1 MQPATRT
8 SSEPESTSNL
18 RIRSLEPLV
27 PPGRLCALLPL
38 DAAATRTIVEGRRAV
53 ERVLDRTDP
62 RLMAVVGPCS
72 IHDLDV
78 ARDYAARLNGL
89 AARVADRLLVIMR
102 VYFEK
107 PRTTVG
113 WKGLIND
120 PHLDGTFDVATGLRL
135 ARGLLIEIARMGLS
149 TATEFLEPITPQYI
163 ADTIVLGAIGAR
175 TTESPTHR
183 QMASGLS
190 MPVGFKNS
198 TDGSLQ
204 AAVDAMQAARTPHS
218 FLGIDNDGGTAVVS
232 TAGNP
237 WGVLMLRG
245 GRSGS
250 NYAPEIMQEARRRL
264 EAAGARDRR
273 LQPRQ
278 LGQGSPPAIDRVA
291 RRARPAGGRRP
302 GDRGDDAREQHRLR
316 QPGGLGRPVETR
328 LRRVDHRRLHRVGGD
343 GRTPPRGAFSLG
355 LTIPACRCR
364 VTHGFFG
371 SPKRKRGECGRS
383 PGRRVTRRGR
393 PGNPPSPPDRSQAA
407 RGRWCASWSSAMLRL
422 LRVPQSTPP

>member
-1 MQPATRT
+1 MNPTAAAAAHA
-8 SSEPESTSNL
+8 TSNL
-18 RIRSLEPLV
+18 RIRSLEPLI
-27 PPGRLCALLPL
+27 PPARLMALLPL
-38 DAAATRTIVEGRRAV
+38 DDEATRTIVEGRRAV
-53 ERVLDRTDP
+53 ERVLAGEDARV
-62 RLMAVVGPCS
+62 LAVVGPCS
-72 IHDLDV
+72 IHDPDA
-78 ARDYAARLNGL
+78 ARDYAGRLREI
-89 AARVADRLLVIMR
+89 AARVADRLLVVMR

-120 PHLDGTFDVATGLRL
+120 PHLDDSFDVGTGLRI

-218 FLGIDNDGGTAVVS
+218 FLGIDNEGGTCVVS

-250 NYAPEIMQEARRRL
+250 NYSREVMEEARTKL
-264 EAAGARDRR
+264 EKAG
-273 LQPRQ
+273 L
-278 LGQGSPPAIDRVA
+278 
-291 RRARPAGGRRP
+291 
-302 GDRGDDAREQHRLR
+302 
-316 QPGGLGRPVETR
+316 PVR
-328 LRRVDHRRLHRVGGD
+328 IIVDCSHANSGKDHRRQSVVWRDVIEQRVAG
-343 GRTPPRGAFSLG
+343 
-355 LTIPACRCR
+355 
-364 VTHGFFG
+364 
-371 SPKRKRGECGRS
+371 
-383 PGRRVTRRGR
+383 
-393 PGNPPSPPDRSQAA
+393 DRSIVGLMLESNIHEGSDRAA
-407 RGRWCASWSSAMLRL
+407 LQYGVSITDGCIGWDETERL
-422 LRVPQSTPP
+422 LLEAHGRL

>member
-1 MQPATRT
+1 
-8 SSEPESTSNL
+8 
-18 RIRSLEPLV
+18 
-27 PPGRLCALLPL
+27 
-38 DAAATRTIVEGRRAV
+38 V
-53 ERVLDRTDP
+53 ERVLSGEDS
-62 RLMAVVGPCS
+62 RLIAVVGPCS

-78 ARDYAARLNGL
+78 AADYARRLGRL
-89 AARVADRLLVIMR
+89 AERVADRLLVVMR

-120 PHLDGTFDVATGLRL
+120 PHLDDSFDVATGLRL
-135 ARGLLIEIARMGLS
+135 ARGLLIDCARQGIA

-218 FLGIDNDGGTAVVS
+218 FLGIDNDGGTCVVS
-232 TAGNP
+232 TTGNP

-250 NYAPEIMQEARRRL
+250 NYSPEILHEARTRL
-264 EAAGARDRR
+264 EAAG
-273 LQPRQ
+273 LPPRVIVDCSHANS
-278 LGQGSPPAIDRVA
+278 GK
-291 RRARPAGGRRP
+291 
-302 GDRGDDAREQHRLR
+302 
-316 QPGGLGRPVETR
+316 
-328 LRRVDHRRLHRVGGD
+328 DHRRQSIVWRDVLEQRVAG
-343 GRTPPRGAFSLG
+343 
-355 LTIPACRCR
+355 
-364 VTHGFFG
+364 
-371 SPKRKRGECGRS
+371 
-383 PGRRVTRRGR
+383 
-393 PGNPPSPPDRSQAA
+393 DRSIVGMMLESNIEAGSQPVKTNRAELTYGVSITDGCIGWDETESLLVEAHQRLGQQA
-407 RGRWCASWSSAMLRL
+407 S
-422 LRVPQSTPP
+422 

>member
-1 MQPATRT
+1 MHPTAASPATE
-8 SSEPESTSNL
+8 SASTSNL

-27 PPGRLCALLPL
+27 PPARLCGLLPL
-38 DAAATRTIVEGRRAV
+38 DAEARRTIVEGRRAV
-53 ERVLDRTDP
+53 ERILGGEDP

-72 IHDLDV
+72 IHDPAA
-78 ARDYAARLNGL
+78 ARDFAGRLRAL
-89 AARVADRLLVIMR
+89 VDRVSDRLLVIMR

-120 PHLDGTFDVATGLRL
+120 PHLDDTFDVSTGLRL
-135 ARGLLIEIARMGLS
+135 ARGLLIEIAGLGLP

-204 AAVDAMQAARTPHS
+204 AAIDAMQSARTAHS
-218 FLGIDNDGGTAVVS
+218 FLGIDNNGGTCVVS

-245 GRSGS
+245 GRGGS
-250 NYAPEIMQEARRRL
+250 NYAPEVLQEARQRL
-264 EAAGARDRR
+264 EAAGLPARVVVDCSHANS
-273 LQPRQ
+273 
-278 LGQGSPPAIDRVA
+278 GK
-291 RRARPAGGRRP
+291 
-302 GDRGDDAREQHRLR
+302 
-316 QPGGLGRPVETR
+316 
-328 LRRVDHRRLHRVGGD
+328 DHRRQSIVWRDVLAQRVSGD
-343 GRTPPRGAFSLG
+343 RSIVGMMLESNINP
-355 LTIPACRCR
+355 
-364 VTHGFFG
+364 G
-371 SPKRKRGECGRS
+371 SQP
-383 PGRRVTRRGR
+383 VQ
-393 PGNPPSPPDRSQAA
+393 PDRS
-407 RGRWCASWSSAMLRL
+407 RL
-422 LRVPQSTPP
+422 AYGVSITDGCIGWEETEALLLEAHERLA